1 MRTFLAALLL
11 LVVTGC
17 GEPDA
22 PPPSAEELGSMARQ
36 EVSKFTTLAKEDQER
51 ARKMLP
57 SLRETL
63 KAYADASLGPNKLKY
78 SKLQNSA
85 KELNDL
91 YEAGADWTEIDA
103 KVDELAAASE
113 GLPGATSEAVE

>member
-1 MRTFLAALLL
+1 MRRLLAALLL
-11 LVVTGC
+11 PMVLGC
-17 GEPDA
+17 GEA
-22 PPPSAEELGSMARQ
+22 ASPPPSAEELGSMARQ
-36 EVSKFTTLAKEDQER
+36 EVGKFTALAKEDQER

-63 KAYADASLGPNKLKY
+63 KAYADASQGPKKLKY
-78 SKLQNSA
+78 SKLQNAA